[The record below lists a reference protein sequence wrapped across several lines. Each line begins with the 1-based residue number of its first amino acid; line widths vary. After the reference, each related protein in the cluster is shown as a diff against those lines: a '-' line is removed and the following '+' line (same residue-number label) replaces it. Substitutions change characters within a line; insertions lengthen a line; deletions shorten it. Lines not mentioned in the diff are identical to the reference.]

1 MKSGHYDYLT
11 GYKATT
17 ASMTCQ
23 GFQFQLG
30 VWYSIPESASLE
42 PCRRGFH
49 FCIHPSG
56 PRYFYSKP
64 TDRVFECEARDV
76 LVEYVPGTLLKC
88 VARHIRLVSE
98 IHPSCNGNSG
108 DCNTGDYNT
117 GDYNTGDR
125 NTGDRNTGDCNA
137 GAYNTGHG
145 NTGDQNTG
153 DQNTGGYNTG
163 HGSTGDQNTGDQNTG
178 DQNTGH
184 CNTGD
189 RNTGNCN
196 TGDRNTGRYNTGDC
210 NAGAYNTG
218 TYNTGNLNK
227 GHYNAGNRNTGS
239 CNTGWGN
246 ATDNCTGFFCSR
258 EPEVLCFDT
267 PTGLTRSEFLARY
280 GTLVN
285 DLAQEIISPEKF
297 DYTAYK
303 DLPGWSLRGIE
314 ALHRAHLKGRQP

>member
-1 MKSGHYDYLT
+1 MMKSGHYDYLT

-30 VWYSIPESASLE
+30 VWYSIPESTQLE

-76 LVEYVPGTLLKC
+76 LVEYTPGALLKC

-98 IHPSCNGNSG
+98 IHPSGDQNTGDHNIGNR
-108 DCNTGDYNT
+108 NAGDYNT
-117 GDYNTGDR
+117 GDY
-125 NTGDRNTGDCNA
+125 NTGDCNA

-145 NTGDQNTG
+145 NTGDQNAG
-153 DQNTGGYNTG
+153 DQNTGDYNTG
-163 HGSTGDQNTGDQNTG
+163 HGSTGDQNTGDHNTG

-189 RNTGNCN
+189 RNTGNQN
-196 TGDRNTGRYNTGDC
+196 TGCHNTGHC
-210 NAGAYNTG
+210 NAGDHNTGHYNTG

-227 GHYNAGNRNTGS
+227 GHYNTGNRNTGS
-239 CNTGWGN
+239 YNTGWGN
-246 ATDNCTGFFCSR
+246 ATDNCTGFFCSK

-267 PTGLTRSEFLARY
+267 PTGLTRSEFLAKY
-280 GTLVN
+280 GTLVS

-314 ALHRAHLKGRQP
+314 ALHKAHLKGRQPLQLS

>member
-1 MKSGHYDYLT
+1 MKSGHYDYLK

-30 VWYSIPESASLE
+30 VWYSIPESTQLE

-76 LVEYVPGTLLKC
+76 LVEYTPGTLLKC

-98 IHPSCNGNSG
+98 IHPSDNGNSG
-108 DCNTGDYNT
+108 DCNTGNRNA
-117 GDYNTGDR
+117 GDYNTG
-125 NTGDRNTGDCNA
+125 GYNTGDCNA
-137 GAYNTGHG
+137 GDYNTGGYNTGDCNAGGCNTGYG

-153 DQNTGGYNTG
+153 D
-163 HGSTGDQNTGDQNTG
+163 HNTG

-189 RNTGNCN
+189 RNAGIFSKGNYNTGN
-196 TGDRNTGRYNTGDC
+196 YNTGD
-210 NAGAYNTG
+210 YNTG
-218 TYNTGNLNK
+218 DYNTGS
-227 GHYNAGNRNTGS
+227 Y
-239 CNTGWGN
+239 NTGWGN
-246 ATDNCTGFFCSR
+246 ATDNCTGFFCSK

-267 PTGLTRSEFLARY
+267 PTGLTRFEFLAKY

-314 ALHRAHLKGRQP
+314 ALHKAHLKGRQP

>member
-98 IHPSCNGNSG
+98 IHPSGNGNSG

-163 HGSTGDQNTGDQNTG
+163 HGSTGDQNTG

>member
-23 GFQFQLG
+23 GFQYQLG
-30 VWYSIPESASLE
+30 VWYSLPESAQLE
-42 PCRRGFH
+42 PCLRGFH

-76 LVEYVPGTLLKC
+76 LVEYTPGTLLKC

-98 IHPSCNGNSG
+98 IHPPGNGN
-108 DCNTGDYNT
+108 TG
-117 GDYNTGDR
+117 GYNTGDR
-125 NTGDRNTGDCNA
+125 NAGDYNTGGYNTGDCNA
-137 GAYNTGHG
+137 GDYNTGHGNTGGQNAGDHNTGGYNTGHG

-153 DQNTGGYNTG
+153 D
-163 HGSTGDQNTGDQNTG
+163 HNTG

-189 RNTGNCN
+189 RNTGIFNKGDYN
-196 TGDRNTGRYNTGDC
+196 TGNYNTGDH
-210 NAGAYNTG
+210 NTGDYNTG
-218 TYNTGNLNK
+218 DY
-227 GHYNAGNRNTGS
+227 
-239 CNTGWGN
+239 NTGWGN
-246 ATDNCTGFFCSR
+246 ATDNCTGFFCSK

-267 PTGLTRSEFLARY
+267 PTGLTRSEFLAKY

-297 DYTAYK
+297 DYTAYR

-314 ALHRAHLKGRQP
+314 ALHKAHLKGRQPLQLS